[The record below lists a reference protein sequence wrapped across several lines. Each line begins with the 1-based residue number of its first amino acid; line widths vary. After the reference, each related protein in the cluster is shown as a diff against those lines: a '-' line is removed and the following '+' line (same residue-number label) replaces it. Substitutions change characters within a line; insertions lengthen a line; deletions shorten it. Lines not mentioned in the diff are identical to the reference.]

1 MVSLLHEGF
10 QALMEGLL
18 VILIHQSEAL
28 ARVYEIKLLVVSLL
42 LRVLF
47 LGSLWLALLTF
58 GLFYFYRSLI

>member
-28 ARVYEIKLLVVSLL
+28 ARVYEVKLLEVSLL
-42 LRVLF
+42 LGVLF
-47 LGSLWLALLTF
+47 LCGLWLSLLTIA
-58 GLFYFYRSLI
+58 LFYFYRSLI